1 MWGVRLT
8 NNAQKETQQMSV
20 SIYTNYFVERLT
32 ANHARLQEG
41 TLGKYEYYESYSH
54 DSDMN
59 INNCRF
65 RLTYKLRFEIAD
77 KEGNALLVP
86 NVIIGVT
93 FEAYEH
99 KDISSLSPSA
109 SKTTDYNVILTK
121 TEFLEQVTE
130 AIERYKAFIEDFP
143 VPQLEFDF
151 WPQTAKLMKQFDKQT
166 SSTARDNSDFLSL
179 K

>member
-1 MWGVRLT
+1 
-8 NNAQKETQQMSV
+8 MSLP
-20 SIYTNYFVERLT
+20 IYTNYFVERLT

-59 INNCRF
+59 INDCRF
-65 RLTYKLRFEIAD
+65 KLTYKLRIEIAD
-77 KEGNALLVP
+77 KEANALPVP

-93 FEAYEH
+93 FEAYEN
-99 KDISSLSPSA
+99 KDVSSLSPSA
-109 SKTTDYNVILTK
+109 SKTTDYKVQVKK
-121 TEFLEQVTE
+121 TEFLEQVAE
-130 AIERYKAFIEDFP
+130 AIDNYKKFMEDFP
-143 VPQLEFDF
+143 IPQLEFDF
-151 WPQTAKLMKQFDKQT
+151 WPQTAKLMKQFERQT

>member
-1 MWGVRLT
+1 
-8 NNAQKETQQMSV
+8 MSLP
-20 SIYTNYFVERLT
+20 IYTNYFVERLT

-59 INNCRF
+59 VNDCRF
-65 RLTYKLRFEIAD
+65 RLTYKLRIEIAD
-77 KEGNALLVP
+77 KEANALPVP

-93 FEAYEH
+93 FEAYEN
-99 KDISSLSPSA
+99 KDVSSLSPSA
-109 SKTTDYNVILTK
+109 SKTTDYKVQVKK
-121 TEFLEQVTE
+121 TEFLEQVAE
-130 AIERYKAFIEDFP
+130 AIDNYKKFMEDFP
-143 VPQLEFDF
+143 IPQLEFDF
-151 WPQTAKLMKQFDKQT
+151 WPQTAKLMKQFERQT